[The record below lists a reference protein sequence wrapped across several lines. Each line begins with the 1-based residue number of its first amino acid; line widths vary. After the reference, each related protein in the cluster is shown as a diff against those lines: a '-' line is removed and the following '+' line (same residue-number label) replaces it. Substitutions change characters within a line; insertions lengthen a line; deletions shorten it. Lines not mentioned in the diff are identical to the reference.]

1 MDGKG
6 GIYSYSLRIS
16 SYNLFIITILLTSP
30 QKDVAFNQD
39 MIDL

>member
-1 MDGKG
+1 MGGKD

-16 SYNLFIITILLTSP
+16 SYNLFVITILLTSP

-39 MIDL
+39 RINL